1 MAKTDPPAAGVD
13 LDVLDD
19 FLLSDRA
26 PEDSMGLSDLDG
38 FLTAIIIGPELI
50 PPSEWLPVIWG
61 GEEPKFKNNSE
72 AQTILGAIMGRYNEI
87 IANLDA
93 DPLIFSPVFLQ
104 GPEGHVILTD
114 WAAGFLDAISLRTEA
129 WNPLITHPEAR
140 SLIVPMFLIGAG
152 DQLDPELGEKPSADE
167 LNKLLEQ
174 GEDLVTACVLGI
186 RGFWLEHDTEG
197 SGKSSRNQRAPNVR
211 RRR

>member
-1 MAKTDPPAAGVD
+1 MAKTGAPASGVD

-19 FLLSDRA
+19 FLLSNRA

-38 FLTAIIIGPELI
+38 FLTAIIVGPELI
-50 PPSEWLPVIWG
+50 PPSEWLAVIWG
-61 GEEPKFKNNSE
+61 GEEPKFKNISE

-104 GPEGHVILTD
+104 GPEGQVIVTD
-114 WAAGFLDAISLRTEA
+114 WAAGFLDAVSLRTEA
-129 WNPLITHPEAR
+129 WNPLIIYPEAR
-140 SLIVPMFLIGAG
+140 SLIVPMFLIGAE
-152 DQLDPELGEKPSADE
+152 DQLDPELGEKLPPDE
-167 LNKLLEQ
+167 LNKLLEH
-174 GEDLVTACVLGI
+174 GEELVTACVLGI
-186 RGFWLEHDTEG
+186 RGFWLEHGAER
-197 SGKSSRNQRAPNVR
+197 SEKSPRNQREPDSR